1 MKRDEAVNAL
11 LQVIAQNRETSCREE
26 RERSA
31 AERRAILEAAYTDAR
46 KRVRP
51 AVDEASR
58 RPADRLARAQ
68 AQRRTRERLEH
79 QRRVKARLQR
89 AWGLLRESL
98 ERLWLDPDGRRGWAE
113 RAALRA
119 AEALPPG
126 EWQIAHPAGWPEEEK
141 RRMRQWLRERG
152 VSVTAFAPDTLARAG
167 LRFASAHTVLDA
179 TLEGLLA
186 DRAAVEA
193 RLLFHLGD
201 EAA

>member
-1 MKRDEAVNAL
+1 MNRGDAVNAL
-11 LQVIAQNRETSCREE
+11 LQVIARNREASCREE
-26 RERSA
+26 RDRAA
-31 AERRAILEAAYTDAR
+31 AEARAILKAAHAEAR

-51 AVDEASR
+51 AVEEASR

-68 AQRRTRERLEH
+68 AQRRTRERLDH
-79 QRRVKARLQR
+79 QRSVKARLQQ

-98 ERLWLDPDGRRGWAE
+98 ERLWLDPEGRRGWTE

-126 EWQIAHPAGWPEEEK
+126 EWQIVHPAGWPEEEK
-141 RRMRQWLRERG
+141 RRTRQRLLERG
-152 VSVTAFAPDTLARAG
+152 VSVAAFTPDALVRAG

-179 TLEGLLA
+179 TLQGLVA